1 MFIKVELIKSV
12 LTSVAFLVAGI
23 FGGAKERTTS
33 KKFVYV
39 LHWSVAG
46 IKAVYYM
53 NKKVNSLDDLETG
66 IKHLLLENRCS
77 FSDEEIVL
85 LNECLVV
92 IQKAKSKQNVGLVV
106 KVFEILSR
114 LFIASDHF
122 KDIF

>member
-1 MFIKVELIKSV
+1 
-12 LTSVAFLVAGI
+12 
-23 FGGAKERTTS
+23 
-33 KKFVYV
+33 
-39 LHWSVAG
+39 
-46 IKAVYYM
+46 M